1 MGCSK
6 ASPVAFK
13 NVSSRAGASKKFK
26 CQSFSIG
33 CVPRWLQEFQVKK
46 LRKRDP
52 DSRLANHLTVIT
64 SVLGGIQDVTCTLW
78 KNSMS
83 EVSTI
88 FSQYW
93 TTLKALPIRWGNII
107 IRIRRKIQ
115 NNYSKTRPID
125 HVQVKRP
132 NCADCEL
139 NNVITQATDI
149 QNNKVN
155 LISHTFVAVFSFKT
169 ITANT
174 SVAFSCEAHLT
185 DEVPSRAWVTVTN
198 VLLESILF

>member
-6 ASPVAFK
+6 ASAVALT
-13 NVSSRAGASKKFK
+13 NVSSRAGASNKFK

-52 DSRLANHLTVIT
+52 HSTLANHLTVIT
-64 SVLGGIQDVTCTLW
+64 SVLGGIQDITCTLW

-115 NNYSKTRPID
+115 NNYSKTRYID
-125 HVQVKRP
+125 HV
-132 NCADCEL
+132 
-139 NNVITQATDI
+139 
-149 QNNKVN
+149 
-155 LISHTFVAVFSFKT
+155 
-169 ITANT
+169 
-174 SVAFSCEAHLT
+174 
-185 DEVPSRAWVTVTN
+185 
-198 VLLESILF
+198 